1 MRCGNFQWFVAL
13 LCANV
18 VACGNTPPANQ
29 PQAISTESDEP
40 TPRGPTDSDEP
51 APSRS
56 TSPDEP
62 AASASGGG
70 VAKSR
75 RAVDEVCEK
84 LTERAQQKCTKQVAN
99 LYAASC
105 RRYEK
110 TTKCETEIARALECQ
125 LKAADDSLCAHQSDH
140 NCSEVMHQ
148 LKSCEKGTA
157 PVEQT
162 QAEDL
167 TLPASWSKISDSQMG
182 FTVAMPRGAALDTS
196 ATRRTWKA
204 EESGISYLVADV
216 VPPTG
221 TLSNAA
227 ILRTITNYVG
237 NRCQLKLKVH
247 GQLEIKGTT
256 VVQYDSGCTDG
267 TEWHGM
273 MHFWSNKAVST
284 GLHGPSGSKGVLE
297 PYYYS
302 FTVAD

>member
-1 MRCGNFQWFVAL
+1 M
-13 LCANV
+13 
-18 VACGNTPPANQ
+18 
-29 PQAISTESDEP
+29 P
-40 TPRGPTDSDEP
+40 TVSDEP
-51 APSRS
+51 APTGPANRA
-56 TSPDEP
+56 DP
-62 AASASGGG
+62 AASASAG
-70 VAKSR
+70 AAANPR
-75 RAVDEVCEK
+75 RGLDEVCEK

-99 LYAASC
+99 LYAVSC

-110 TTKCETEIARALECQ
+110 TTKCESEIARALECQ
-125 LKAADDSLCAHQSDH
+125 LKAADDSLCAHQSDP
-140 NCSEVMHQ
+140 NCSDVMHQ
-148 LKSCEKGTA
+148 LKACEKGTA

-167 TLPASWSKISDSQMG
+167 TLPASWGKVSDSQMG
-182 FTVAMPRGAALDTS
+182 FTVAMPRGAALDAT

-216 VPPTG
+216 APPTG
-221 TLSNAA
+221 ALSNAA

-273 MHFWSNKAVST
+273 MHFWGNKAVST

-302 FTVAD
+302 LAEM